1 MQQEAAR
8 HLGRDSEQ
16 FIDISSKLGVCL
28 VHCGRYLEA
37 EPTWKLLAE
46 HFREP
51 AQQTDLKALDDS
63 AKLRIAYPCIPYSG
77 VLLGLG
83 RLEQSEALFAEGLA
97 NMERAFGKHHNRVIH
112 ELLRRAQQMKEMD
125 EFREA
130 LALTQ
135 EAEAREAFILGR
147 HSPGLLTRRLEKS
160 ILLYLLGER
169 EQSLEMAEAVE
180 RAAERKQLGAQLYD
194 AKHILGNAHFEAGDY
209 EAARA
214 KYREAEQLAERT
226 HGKESQGALKAK
238 GHVGIVCSALGRH
251 AEAFQILQEVYEDGR
266 SSQALDHSGMAL
278 VRQHLG
284 RCLQE
289 LGYEARALALL
300 EEAERDL
307 RQSHGEQASQYLDN
321 VLQLGH
327 LLSRQQ
333 RYEEAEQKLQWLVAQ
348 LETLGRTFLEDYGRA
363 RLALATNCLASGQT
377 ERGRAMLYEI
387 KEHIEENPHL
397 APLAGTTN
405 QLIHQA
411 ETQLQEAT

>member
-28 VHCGRYLEA
+28 VQCGRYLEA

-130 LALTQ
+130 LALTR

-160 ILLYLLGER
+160 I
-169 EQSLEMAEAVE
+169 
-180 RAAERKQLGAQLYD
+180 
-194 AKHILGNAHFEAGDY
+194 
-209 EAARA
+209 AARA

-251 AEAFQILQEVYEDGR
+251 AEAFQILQEVYEAGR
-266 SSQALDHSGMAL
+266 SSQALDHHGMAL

-307 RQSHGEQASQYLDN
+307 RQSHGEQASEYLDN
-321 VLQLGH
+321 TLQLGH

-387 KEHIEENPHL
+387 KEHIEEKPHL